1 MRPRTW
7 SPKRNKKI
15 KNDTAS
21 GGLIQG
27 ENFTGPGAKEPKIKK
42 RKVKQIENTTWDL
55 KPKSKETEK
64 RLRTQRRIWGPESL
78 EKEKELDND
87 T

>member
-7 SPKRNKKI
+7 SPKR
-15 KNDTAS
+15 KNILKHDTAS
-21 GGLIQG
+21 GVHIQG

-55 KPKSKETEK
+55 KPKSKDKDVENATREGPGAQKAKKKKK
-64 RLRTQRRIWGPESL
+64 RRR
-78 EKEKELDND
+78 
-87 T
+87 

>member
-7 SPKRNKKI
+7 SPKRNKKL

-42 RKVKQIENTTWDL
+42 RKVLGIGLRVKRKGRKLFVKGQVKKTLIKDL
-55 KPKSKETEK
+55 MIGK
-64 RLRTQRRIWGPESL
+64 R
-78 EKEKELDND
+78 N
-87 T
+87 